1 MIING
6 IDFNEKFE
14 ELRDRLNN
22 KIEEIY
28 RDNLVIVV
36 KDGNFHKAYC
46 RGEELKLITKL
57 EYFLEYD
64 SIPTV
69 NLTILKPRII
79 EL

>member
-6 IDFNEKFE
+6 VDFNRKFE
-14 ELRDRLNN
+14 DLRDRLIN

-28 RDNLVIVV
+28 RDNLVIVI
-36 KDGNFHKAYC
+36 KDGNFHRAYC
-46 RGEELKLITKL
+46 RGEELKFISKL
-57 EYFLEYD
+57 EYIAEYD
-64 SIPTV
+64 SIPSV

>member
-6 IDFNEKFE
+6 IDFNRKFE

-28 RDNLVIVV
+28 RDNLVIVF
-36 KDGNFHKAYC
+36 KNGNFHKVYC

-57 EYFLEYD
+57 EYYLEYD
-64 SIPTV
+64 SIPMV